1 MPGGAYIC
9 LPTAP
14 PQPPSIAIP
23 MPESAPSAAA
33 VPLPE
38 PAPAVPD
45 ATKALVKDLRRRLLL
60 KEFELRTMLS
70 VAQEVT
76 AQQFDEADLLR
87 ILKFTLRG
95 QRSVE
100 QVLLFVRD
108 AQDKGRFRP
117 LLSLGRELREAPDTR
132 LPDNVF
138 AHATAQPLALAGLGL
153 APVWDAYELVLP
165 ILRHGKAAAYVFVG
179 GLRDG
184 YEQSQLLEFLS
195 SLTNI
200 VIGAIENLRQTAQ
213 RVRDAAVRREVEI
226 AQDVQQ
232 LLFPRHLP
240 NDPHLAVSRS
250 YEPHTEVGG
259 DYYDVVEIDEHRLML
274 CVADVSGKG
283 IPASLLMSNFQAGLR
298 TLLRQ
303 HLPLEQVVPE
313 LNHLLFRN
321 SGGEKFITAFL
332 GVYDRR
338 TRLLEY
344 VNAGHND
351 PLLLPDAGPV
361 LRLHDGTVMLGIM
374 EKLPPTSVG
383 RLVIPPRSLLLLYTD
398 GLTEVFDAEGNEF
411 GEEGILDVLR
421 TSRYLPLPGLHD
433 ELLRRITVF
442 STRGQ
447 HFADDVTI
455 LSCRFK

>member
-1 MPGGAYIC
+1 M
-9 LPTAP
+9 LD
-14 PQPPSIAIP
+14 
-23 MPESAPSAAA
+23 SAASASAAA
-33 VPLPE
+33 PLSEPE
-38 PAPAVPD
+38 QS
-45 ATKALVKDLRRRLLL
+45 ALEAAEAQVKDLRRRLLL

-76 AQQFDEADLLR
+76 AQQFEEADLLR

-100 QVLLFVRD
+100 EVLLFMRD
-108 AQDKGRFRP
+108 AEDKDRFRP
-117 LLSLGRELREAPDTR
+117 LLSLGRELHDAPSSR
-132 LPDNVF
+132 LPDAIF
-138 AHATAQPLALAGLGL
+138 AHQLAAPLTLADLDL
-153 APVWDAYELVLP
+153 DDAWKEYELVLP
-165 ILRHGKAAAYVFVG
+165 ILRHGEAAAYVFVG

-213 RVRDAAVRREVEI
+213 RVRDAAVRREIEI

-232 LLFPRHLP
+232 LLFPRRLP
-240 NDPHLAVSRS
+240 NDADLAIARS
-250 YEPHTEVGG
+250 YVPHTEVGG
-259 DYYDVVEIDEHRLML
+259 DYYDVVEIDEHRLLL

-303 HLPLEQVVPE
+303 HVPLATVVPE
-313 LNHLLFRN
+313 LNYLLFKN

-332 GVYDRR
+332 GLYDRR
-338 TRLLEY
+338 TRLLDY

-351 PLLLPDAGPV
+351 PLLLPDAGPAQ
-361 LRLHDGTVMLGIM
+361 RLKHGTVMLGIM
-374 EKLPPTSVG
+374 DELPMLRVG
-383 RLVIPPRSLLLLYTD
+383 QVQVPPRSLLLLYTD

-411 GEEGILDVLR
+411 GEEGILRVLQ
-421 TSRYLPLPGLHD
+421 TSRYLPLPCLHD
-433 ELLRRITVF
+433 ELLHRITEF
-442 STRGQ
+442 SSRGRQ
-447 HFADDVTI
+447 FADDVTI